1 MLGDQL
7 REIQLVLLVTYWV
20 LYYSLARILCYSSY
34 SYTQILDSNNGTYDP
49 LIMLGVAC
57 SCFIV
62 PSGGAWYILNI
73 SCRSVASLGGPH
85 LSQLSQVKLNILQ
98 E

>member
-1 MLGDQL
+1 MQL
-7 REIQLVLLVTYWV
+7 H
-20 LYYSLARILCYSSY
+20 
-34 SYTQILDSNNGTYDP
+34 DDP

-85 LSQLSQVKLNILQ
+85 LSQVKLNLVYLLLLNFTLYSLPDQ
-98 E
+98 CFALALTELK

>member
-1 MLGDQL
+1 MQL
-7 REIQLVLLVTYWV
+7 H
-20 LYYSLARILCYSSY
+20 
-34 SYTQILDSNNGTYDP
+34 DDP

-85 LSQLSQVKLNILQ
+85 LSQLSQVKLNLVYLLLLNFTLYSLPDQ
-98 E
+98 CFALALTELK

>member
-1 MLGDQL
+1 MVRYDIPESQL
-7 REIQLVLLVTYWV
+7 IMQLH
-20 LYYSLARILCYSSY
+20 
-34 SYTQILDSNNGTYDP
+34 DDP

-73 SCRSVASLGGPH
+73 SCRSVASL
-85 LSQLSQVKLNILQ
+85 LENSITKYSCS
-98 E
+98 

>member
-1 MLGDQL
+1 MQL
-7 REIQLVLLVTYWV
+7 H
-20 LYYSLARILCYSSY
+20 
-34 SYTQILDSNNGTYDP
+34 DDP

>member
-1 MLGDQL
+1 MQL
-7 REIQLVLLVTYWV
+7 H
-20 LYYSLARILCYSSY
+20 
-34 SYTQILDSNNGTYDP
+34 DDP

-73 SCRSVASLGGPH
+73 SCRSVASLFSRYQLPDEDLPP
-85 LSQLSQVKLNILQ
+85 LSQLSQVKLNLVYLLLLNFTLYSLPDQ
-98 E
+98 CFALALTELK